1 MSSSP
6 TLPPQVSPP
15 EFAVTASRPHALA
28 GVDVIAL
35 PVLEGADG
43 QAPVLGPGAVEV
55 GELLGVDLLAVLD
68 ADRVSGKVGE
78 VTVLPVPLGAPE
90 NAELRQVLLVGLG
103 AASADDFRRAGAT
116 LARAVL
122 DRAAV
127 ATTITAVEPSVGL
140 EPFVVGTILGSFAFA
155 WRKAPPEHVP
165 VGRVVLAGLAD
176 ADRPA
181 LERAVAVGG
190 ASWRARTLASVPSNL
205 KNPAWLADQA
215 VALAG
220 EAGLEVTVWDEK
232 RLADDGFG
240 GILGVGQASETPPR
254 LIRLDYT
261 PAQKS
266 GRASRGSHA
275 DGGAGRQGHHL
286 RHRRPL
292 DQVGRGDGQHEAR
305 HDGRRR
311 RHVRHG
317 GAGRRGLP
325 GAGRGAD
332 PGGRERH
339 RRQRAAPR

>member
-1 MSSSP
+1 M
-6 TLPPQVSPP
+6 
-15 EFAVTASRPHALA
+15 
-28 GVDVIAL
+28 DVIAL

-68 ADRVSGKVGE
+68 ADRASGKVGE

-165 VGRVVLAGLAD
+165 AARVVLAGLAD

-181 LERAVAVGG
+181 LERAVAIGG

-232 RLADDGFG
+232 RLADEGFG
-240 GILGVGQASETPPR
+240 GILGVGQASA
-254 LIRLDYT
+254 T
-261 PAQKS
+261 PAAADPARLHACPEIRQSEVEGS
-266 GRASRGSHA
+266 GAH
-275 DGGAGRQGHHL
+275 GGAGRQGHHL
-286 RHRRPL
+286 RHRRSL
-292 DQVGRGDGQHEAR
+292 DQVRRGDGQHEAR
-305 HDGRRR
+305 HDRRR
-311 RHVRHG
+311 HRHVRHG
-317 GAGRRGLP
+317 RAGRRGLP